1 MKLWKGRFTKD
12 VDAQVND
19 FNSSISFDSR
29 LFREDLKGSIAHAA
43 MLASCGILTAE
54 EGETLQNALQ
64 TLYEEIENGTV
75 AIDPGAEDI
84 HTFVEETLTARLGV
98 VGKKL
103 HTARSRNDQVATD
116 FKLWT
121 RNAAYELQALTASFA
136 ETLLTLAE
144 KHRETVMSGY
154 THLQRA
160 QPVTFAHILLA
171 YVNMLLRDVDRL
183 GDAAARMNTCPLG
196 SGALASTT
204 YPINRAMTAEL
215 LGFDRPCD
223 NSMDGVS
230 DRDFALELL
239 GALSILMVHL
249 SRFAE
254 EVILWCSHEFGYL
267 ELDDAFATGSSIM
280 PQKKNPDVC
289 ELVRGKSGR
298 VIGDLM
304 ALLTTMKGLPLAYNK
319 DMQEDKEALFD
330 AVDTV
335 TICLKTLKPMCET
348 MKVRTERMRRLA
360 AEGFINAT
368 DCADYLVSKGRAF
381 RDAYQTTGELI
392 RYCVEHEKT
401 LETLTLEEYRQF
413 DDRFDE
419 AVYQAIALENCV
431 RGRSVTGGPAPEETA
446 RQIAAAREQLAK
458 LCRNA

>member
-19 FNSSISFDSR
+19 FNASIAFDSR
-29 LFREDLKGSIAHAA
+29 LYREDIEGSMAHAA
-43 MLASCGILTAE
+43 MLTACGILTPA
-54 EGETLQNALQ
+54 EGETLTAELE
-64 TLYEEIENGTV
+64 TLRSEIESGAV
-75 AIDPGAEDI
+75 QIDPGAEDI
-84 HTFVEETLTARLGV
+84 HTFIEETLTKRLGA

-121 RNAAYELQALTASFA
+121 RKAAENLQELTASFV
-136 ETLLTLAE
+136 ETLLNIAE
-144 KHRETVMSGY
+144 ANRETVMAGY

-160 QPVTFAHILLA
+160 QPVTFAHVMLA
-171 YVNMLLRDVDRL
+171 YVQMFLRDIGRL
-183 GDAAARMNTCPLG
+183 KDAAARMDTCPLG

-204 YPINRAMTAEL
+204 YPIDRAMTAAR
-215 LGFDRPCD
+215 LGFAKPCE
-223 NSMDGVS
+223 NSMDGVA

-239 GALSILMVHL
+239 GALSVMMVHL

-254 EVILWCSHEFGYL
+254 EIVLWCSHEFGYI

-298 VIGDLM
+298 VFGNQM
-304 ALLTTMKGLPLAYNK
+304 ALLTVMKGLPLAYNK
-319 DMQEDKEALFD
+319 DLQEDKETLFD

-335 TICLKTLKPMCET
+335 AMCLKTLKPMCET
-348 MKVRTERMRRLA
+348 MKVRAGRMRQLA

-368 DCADYLVSKGRAF
+368 DCADYLVGRGLAF
-381 RDAYQTTGELI
+381 RDAYQVTGELV
-392 RYCVEHEKT
+392 RYCIEQNKT
-401 LETLTLEEYRQF
+401 LETLTLAEYRQF
-413 DDRFDE
+413 DSRFE
-419 AVYQAIALENCV
+419 ADVYDAISLEACV
-431 RGRSVTGGPAPEETA
+431 RGRSVTGGPAPAETA
-446 RQIAAAREQLAK
+446 RQITAARAELK
-458 LCRNA
+458 KSIE

>member
-19 FNSSISFDSR
+19 FNASIAFDSR
-29 LFREDLKGSIAHAA
+29 LYREDIEGSMAHAA
-43 MLASCGILTAE
+43 MLTACGILAPAEGEALTAE
-54 EGETLQNALQ
+54 LETLRS
-64 TLYEEIENGTV
+64 EIESGAV
-75 AIDPGAEDI
+75 QIDPAAEDI
-84 HTFVEETLTARLGV
+84 HTFIEETLTKRLGA

-121 RNAAYELQALTASFA
+121 RKAAENLQELTASFV
-136 ETLLTLAE
+136 ETLLNIAE
-144 KHRETVMSGY
+144 ANRETVMAGY

-160 QPVTFAHILLA
+160 QPVTFAHVMLA
-171 YVNMLLRDVDRL
+171 YVQMFLRDIGRL
-183 GDAAARMNTCPLG
+183 KDAAARMDTCPLG

-204 YPINRAMTAEL
+204 YPIDRAMTAAR
-215 LGFDRPCD
+215 LGFAKPCE
-223 NSMDGVS
+223 NSMDGVA

-239 GALSILMVHL
+239 GALSVMMVHL

-254 EVILWCSHEFGYL
+254 EIVLWCSHEFGYI

-298 VIGDLM
+298 VFGNQM
-304 ALLTTMKGLPLAYNK
+304 ALLTVMKGLPLAYNK
-319 DMQEDKEALFD
+319 DLQEDKETLFD

-335 TICLKTLKPMCET
+335 AMCLKTLKPMCET
-348 MKVRTERMRRLA
+348 MKVRAGRMRQLA

-368 DCADYLVSKGRAF
+368 DHGRTCAVLHRTEQNAGNA
-381 RDAYQTTGELI
+381 DAGGI
-392 RYCVEHEKT
+392 P
-401 LETLTLEEYRQF
+401 
-413 DDRFDE
+413 
-419 AVYQAIALENCV
+419 AV
-431 RGRSVTGGPAPEETA
+431 
-446 RQIAAAREQLAK
+446 
-458 LCRNA
+458 

>member
-19 FNSSISFDSR
+19 FNASIAFDSR
-29 LFREDLKGSIAHAA
+29 LYREDIEGSMAHAA
-43 MLASCGILTAE
+43 MLAACGILTPAE
-54 EGETLQNALQ
+54 GDALTAELETLRS
-64 TLYEEIENGTV
+64 EIESGAV
-75 AIDPGAEDI
+75 QIDPAAEDI
-84 HTFVEETLTARLGV
+84 HTFIEETLTKRLGA

-121 RNAAYELQALTASFA
+121 RKATENLQKLTASFV
-136 ETLLTLAE
+136 ETLLDIAE
-144 KHRETVMSGY
+144 ANRETVMAGY

-160 QPVTFAHILLA
+160 QPVTFAHVMLA
-171 YVNMLLRDVDRL
+171 YVQMFLRDIGRL
-183 GDAAARMNTCPLG
+183 KDAAARMDTCPLG

-204 YPINRAMTAEL
+204 YPIDRAMTAAR
-215 LGFDRPCD
+215 LGFVKPCE
-223 NSMDGVS
+223 NSMDGVA

-239 GALSILMVHL
+239 GALSVMMVHL

-254 EVILWCSHEFGYL
+254 EIVLWCSHEFGYI

-298 VIGDLM
+298 VFGDQM
-304 ALLTTMKGLPLAYNK
+304 ALLTVMKGLPLAYNK
-319 DMQEDKEALFD
+319 DLQEDKETLFD

-335 TICLKTLKPMCET
+335 AMCLKTLKPMCET
-348 MKVRTERMRRLA
+348 MKVRAGRMRQLA

-368 DCADYLVSKGRAF
+368 DCADYLVGRGLAF
-381 RDAYQTTGELI
+381 RDAYQVTGELV
-392 RYCVEHEKT
+392 RYCIEQNKT
-401 LETLTLEEYRQF
+401 LETLTLAEYQQF
-413 DDRFDE
+413 DSRFAADVYAAISLE
-419 AVYQAIALENCV
+419 ACV
-431 RGRSVTGGPAPEETA
+431 RGRCVTGGPAPVETA
-446 RQIAAAREQLAK
+446 RQIAAARAELK
-458 LCRNA
+458 KSIE